1 MVTQKQKKVLETLK
15 EMVHQKGYFPTI
27 REIGKRLRLSSPA
40 TVHSYLNRLY
50 QKGMLKKQGGG
61 WELVSDFSSVPLM
74 GIVPA
79 GSPLEVFEDLG
90 EEVNLPEWMME
101 KGGDILAFRVQGES
115 MKDAYIQDGDI
126 VIVKRTAGAENGEM
140 VVALLSDSS
149 ITLKRLKKENQGYC
163 LAPENP
169 EYETIRD
176 PFELIGKVV
185 GVLRRYR

>member
-115 MKDAYIQDGDI
+115 MK
-126 VIVKRTAGAENGEM
+126 
-140 VVALLSDSS
+140 
-149 ITLKRLKKENQGYC
+149 
-163 LAPENP
+163 
-169 EYETIRD
+169 
-176 PFELIGKVV
+176 
-185 GVLRRYR
+185 